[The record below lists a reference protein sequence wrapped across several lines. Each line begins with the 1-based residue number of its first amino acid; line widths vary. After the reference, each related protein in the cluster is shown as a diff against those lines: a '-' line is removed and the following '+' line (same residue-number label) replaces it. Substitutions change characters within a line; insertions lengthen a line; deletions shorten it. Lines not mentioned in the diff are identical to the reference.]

1 MADAQVRDV
10 PEENRFVAVVDGE
23 EVGTAAYELGA
34 GVITFTHTVVD
45 DAVEGQGIG
54 SALVRHALDAVG
66 RAGQRRVDPQCPFV
80 AEWIERHPDYR
91 DLLARA

>member
-1 MADAQVRDV
+1 MVDVRVRDV
-10 PEENRFVAVVDGE
+10 SEEKRFVAEVDGE
-23 EVGTAAYELGA
+23 VVGFAAYELEA

-45 DAVEGQGIG
+45 DAVEGQGVG
-54 SALVRHALDAVG
+54 SALVRTALDAVG
-66 RAGQRRVDPQCPFV
+66 QAGQRRVDPQCPFV